1 MIPFNVNVGGQRVG
15 ITFESLVWFFIVT
28 ALATLA
34 GEMFYFYVQGYL
46 PSLPKTNNTVN
57 TSQIKGCGKSSAAA
71 I

>member
-15 ITFESLVWFFIVT
+15 ITFESLIWFFIVT

-46 PSLPKTNNTVN
+46 PKLPQTNNTVN
-57 TSQIKGCGKSSAAA
+57 TAAVA
-71 I
+71 GTGAKPVVT